1 MTFDALGVL
10 SPAFHFLIKS
20 DSSYC
25 EGFDTGPS
33 AGVSH
38 DQVMEYDF
46 DTNKYTEITK
56 IEGGL
61 AGHGCAGYVQK
72 GRRALVT
79 VGGYVN
85 SLATGKF
92 LSFFL

>member
-1 MTFDALGVL
+1 MTFDAVVVF
-10 SPAFHFLIKS
+10 SPAFHFFQKS

-25 EGFDTGPS
+25 EGLDD
-33 AGVSH
+33 GVSH

-46 DTNKYTEITK
+46 NTNKYTVITK

-61 AGHGCAGYVQK
+61 AGHGCTAYVHK
-72 GRRALVT
+72 GQRALVT

-85 SLATGKF
+85 SVATGKF
-92 LSFFL
+92 FLFFSIKK